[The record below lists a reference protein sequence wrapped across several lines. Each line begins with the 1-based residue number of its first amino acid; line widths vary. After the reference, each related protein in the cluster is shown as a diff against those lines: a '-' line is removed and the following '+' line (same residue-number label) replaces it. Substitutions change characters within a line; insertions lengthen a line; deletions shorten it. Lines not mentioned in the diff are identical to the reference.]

1 MARNYGDGTNSH
13 IGSQLRT
20 ELYQRKALIEQKK
33 TQFFGQLG
41 DTTQLPKNSGKAIKR
56 FLYLPMLDDRNNTDQ
71 GIDATGSSA
80 RLKQTI
86 QVRLPSANG
95 AVAANSTS
103 EKMSLFFT
111 AETTLANINDSVATQ
126 TTALL
131 ILCRAQVVAWS
142 YLATDLGGGGLT
154 QATVEAA
161 GNAAAQYT
169 LVTTTNGESAF
180 DLGYRFTEFTAVPY
194 TGNLYGS
201 SKDVG
206 TITGKLPALGENGGR
221 VNRVGFK
228 RVELEGTIN
237 KFGFFDEYSA
247 DSLQFDSDKE
257 LSMHVNR
264 EMLRGAGEITEDM
277 LQLDLLN
284 AAGVVRFGGDAVSN
298 ATVTGEAGAS
308 ASVMTFKDLQQLD
321 IDLTNNLTPKH
332 TTIQTGSRN
341 IDTRTIPAA
350 RYMYIGS
357 ELQPMF
363 ENMVDQF
370 NRPAFIPVEQYAG
383 KTTLAV
389 GEIGIV
395 GKFRLI
401 LVPEMMHWSAE
412 GAAITNNDGYRSA
425 NGENYDVFPTLVVGD
440 QSFQTIGFGGSGK
453 TAKFTIYHKK
463 PGLDTVDK
471 TDPYGEQGLMSI
483 KWWYGFMVLR
493 PERIAVTK
501 SVAEW

>member
-1 MARNYGDGTNSH
+1 MARNYGDGSNSH

-33 TQFFGQLG
+33 TAFFGQLG
-41 DTTQLPKNSGKAIKR
+41 DTTQLPKNTGKAIKR
-56 FLYLPMLDDRNNTDQ
+56 FLYLPMLDDRNNTGQ
-71 GIDATGSSA
+71 GIDATGASDV
-80 RLKQTI
+80 LKRTLQI
-86 QVRLPSANG
+86 RLPNASG
-95 AVAANSTS
+95 AVVTNATS
-103 EKMSLFFT
+103 EKLSIFFVS
-111 AETTLANINDSVATQ
+111 EGANNTV
-126 TTALL
+126 TTADLL
-131 ILCRAQVVAWS
+131 ILLQAQVVAWS
-142 YLATDLGGGGLT
+142 YADKAAGGAGLT
-154 QATVEAA
+154 KATVEAA
-161 GNAAAQYT
+161 GSAAAQYA
-169 LVTTTNGESAF
+169 LVTTTGGESAY
-180 DLGYRFTEFTAVPY
+180 DLGYRFIVHDAVAN

-206 TITGKLPALGENGGR
+206 TITSKLPALGENGGR

-228 RVELEGTIN
+228 RVELEGSIN

-247 DSLQFDSDKE
+247 DSLSFDSDSE

-277 LQLDLLN
+277 LQIDLLN
-284 AAGVVRFGGDAVSN
+284 AAGVVRFGGDAVSSV
-298 ATVTGEAGAS
+298 TVTGENGATP
-308 ASVMTFKDLQQLD
+308 SVLTYKDLQKLD

-363 ENMVDQF
+363 ENMKDQF
-370 NRPAFIPVEQYAG
+370 DRPAFIPTEQYAG
-383 KTTLAV
+383 KVTLAV
-389 GEIGIV
+389 GEIGIC

-401 LVPEMMHWSAE
+401 LVPEMMHWASA
-412 GAAITNNDGYRSA
+412 GAAVTTNDGYRET
-425 NGENYDVFPTLVVGD
+425 GGNYDVFPTLVVGD
-440 QSFQTIGFGGSGK
+440 ASFQTIGFGGSGK
-453 TAKFTIYHKK
+453 NAKFTIYHKK

-483 KWWYGFMVLR
+483 KWWYGFMILR